1 VSADDYTAKVFHDR
15 AVTSDVAEE
24 RGYRR
29 YGIAD
34 KETVAEVDARLL
46 HTPSDPGW
54 LDRVLTAPGLAMPRP
69 ALVPADPAFPAPYAQ
84 LRPDWPVNAKPRGH
98 NHKGFRHRKLDDPEL
113 AGREGICFC
122 GQRHKR
128 PPLVSAWPEPGKR
141 PDWYE
146 RPLSRKELYDHEMK
160 PCDWVWL
167 PPEVVERVPLPPLA
181 CDRNGKLLFPTGH
194 IEPRTGRRVVPFEGR
209 HLHLDWA
216 KYVYAP
222 GQGKAARISTHPRVR
237 ASGYE
242 TPEGLMFLALEGVLK
257 CDAIVS
263 AGWPAIETGSV
274 TLWRSEAEWIEGF
287 GGEDDGP
294 EYVGILNELAEFAH
308 AHLQGVKVAVVCDSD
323 WIVNA
328 RVRRQVKQAVALLA
342 ECDVEAVGCA
352 PPQGD
357 SLGWVDPRTGLE
369 RCAKLGVDDYL
380 ARERDEGRDTHPALL
395 EMPVQEPGPDQ
406 ALDALIAELAAVR
419 GERGRRPRS
428 DGLATLRL
436 LLHELQERGGP
447 AGITEYAA
455 TELGEAIGKDRKR
468 VGEARLKL
476 ERAGRLVEIV
486 AEQKV
491 WNGPKDVKT
500 IPALVQLAK
509 ELRPPV
515 QGRRLGDWLE
525 TS

>member
-1 VSADDYTAKVFHDR
+1 VSRADYTADVFADR
-15 AVTSDVAEE
+15 AVTPDVAAA

-34 KETVAEVDARLL
+34 KQTVADVDARLL

-69 ALVPADPAFPAPYAQ
+69 ALVPADPAFPTPYAQ
-84 LRPDWPVNAKPRGH
+84 LRPDWPVNAKLGGH
-98 NHKGFRHRKLDDPEL
+98 DHKGFRHRKFDDPEL
-113 AGREGICFC
+113 ARRDGVCFC

-128 PPLVSAWPEPGKR
+128 PPLLSAWPEPGKR

-160 PCDWVWL
+160 ACDWVRL
-167 PPEVVERVPLPPLA
+167 KPEVAEKVPLPPLA
-181 CDRNGKLLFPTGH
+181 CDLDGKLLFPTGH
-194 IEPRTGRRVVPFEGR
+194 IDPRTGRTVVPLEGR

-222 GQGKAARISTHPRVR
+222 GQGRAARISTHPRVR
-237 ASGYE
+237 AAGYA
-242 TPEGLMFLALEGVLK
+242 TPEGVMFLALEGVLK

-274 TLWRSEAEWIEGF
+274 TLWRSEAEWVTGF
-287 GGEDDGP
+287 GDEEEGP
-294 EYVGILNELAEFAH
+294 EYAGILNELAEFAERY
-308 AHLQGVKVAVVCDSD
+308 LQGVKVAVVCDSD
-323 WIVNA
+323 WIVND
-328 RVRRQVKQAVALLA
+328 RVRRQVKQTVALLA

-357 SLGWVDPRTGLE
+357 PLGWVDPRTGLE
-369 RCAKLGVDDYL
+369 RHEKLGVDDYL
-380 ARERDEGRDTHPALL
+380 ARERDDGRDTHAALL
-395 EMPVQEPGPDQ
+395 QMPVQEPGPDE
-406 ALDALIAELAAVR
+406 ALEALIAELAEVR
-419 GERGRRPRS
+419 GAGGRRPRS
-428 DGLATLRL
+428 DGLNTVRL

-447 AGITEYAA
+447 AGITAYAA
-455 TELGEAIGKDRKR
+455 TELEEAIGRDRKR
-468 VGEARLKL
+468 VLEARRKL
-476 ERAGRLVEIV
+476 ESAGRLDEIL

-491 WNGPKDVKT
+491 WNGGDDFKT
-500 IPALVQLAK
+500 IPALVRLS
-509 ELRPPV
+509 EDLRPPV

-525 TS
+525 TA